1 VVSWTYAFKKGAM
14 IFLWTIVWGV
24 VGGVVALV
32 ISGGAILSMI
42 SNPSNFTN
50 ASSAMGAFLGVFVGV
65 LLGALIAAIGN
76 YATIVKVTL
85 ESVEERSRQPGA
97 A

>member
-1 VVSWTYAFKKGAM
+1 VVSWTYAFVKGAT

-42 SNPSNFTN
+42 SNPGIFT
-50 ASSAMGAFLGVFVGV
+50 SPSGIMGAFAGVFVGV
-65 LLGALIAAIGN
+65 LVGSLIAVIGN

-85 ESVEERSRQPGA
+85 ESVEQRSR
-97 A
+97 